1 MRNTYSKVITII
13 SNPGSPLP
21 ELTINNIQ
29 EESIPDVDIDAILVK
44 KKAHAPPKAHVDVD
58 ALPDDLMQYSS
69 IFIAS
74 DESQNKDLLKK
85 VLKHKKCETDV
96 KKLALLALIILLLC
110 IRLYE
115 KDELEIRFK
124 DHLDEWFS
132 KHSTLLFQSGIP
144 SPQVNELQTEINKLI
159 RII

>member
-1 MRNTYSKVITII
+1 M
-13 SNPGSPLP
+13 
-21 ELTINNIQ
+21 
-29 EESIPDVDIDAILVK
+29 K